1 MKKKKENI
9 IEEEERKTQDMSAVK
24 DYDGEKSN
32 SAKLV
37 DYLGDDYED
46 VPVVD
51 NSLEG
56 KAANVWYHYKWPI
69 IIGVFFLVVAFVGIN
84 QVANRERYDISVL
97 YTGPSVIADANAE
110 AVSEALESLTK
121 TDANGD
127 GKSNV
132 KLYSYRYL
140 TDAQIEERKSHG
152 IDVDY
157 QGNAE
162 ARTNFNNMVFTGECG
177 VMFLDYELF
186 CTVRDSGG
194 LVTLESVLGKTPDGA
209 LDEYGVKLSEL
220 KAYKFYTALQLMPPD
235 TVVCLRGVSTTGGVF
250 TSKKSAEKIF
260 ENGKEAFINIMSF
273 EYPEGFEE

>member
-9 IEEEERKTQDMSAVK
+9 IEEEERKTQDMSAVR
-24 DYDGEKSN
+24 DYGGEKSN

-46 VPVVD
+46 IPAVD

-84 QVANRERYDISVL
+84 QMVNRVKYDISVM
-97 YTGPSVIADANAE
+97 YAGPTVIAGDTSE
-110 AVSEALESLTK
+110 AVSEALGKITMA
-121 TDANGD
+121 DVNGD
-127 GKSNV
+127 GKTNV
-132 KLYSYRYL
+132 KIYSYTYY
-140 TDAQIEERKSHG
+140 TDAQIEERKKHG
-152 IDVDY
+152 VNVDY
-157 QGNAE
+157 QHNVDAY
-162 ARTNFNNMVFTGECG
+162 NDFNNMVFTGECG

-186 CTVRDSGG
+186 SAVRDSGG
-194 LVTLESVLGKTPDGA
+194 LVTLESALGRTPEGA
-209 LDEYGVKLSEL
+209 IDEYGVKLSEL
-220 KAYKFYTALQLMPPD
+220 KAYKFYSALQIMPPD

-250 TSKKSAEKIF
+250 TSKKSAEKTF
-260 ENGKEAFINIMSF
+260 ENSKEAFINLMNF